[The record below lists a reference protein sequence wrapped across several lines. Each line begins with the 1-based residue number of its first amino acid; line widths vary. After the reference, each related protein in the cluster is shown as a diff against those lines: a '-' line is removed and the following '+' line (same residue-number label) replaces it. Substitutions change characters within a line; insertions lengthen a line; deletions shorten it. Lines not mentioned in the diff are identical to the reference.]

1 MPRIS
6 EIALFA
12 TQEQNTLA
20 VSRYCKSPEQFP
32 AFIGESFGQLGKYLS
47 ELDELM
53 TDFPYVAFDHEPDG
67 GFTVEA
73 GFTVSR
79 PLPGKEGIKSGAITG
94 GKAVMCLYQGPYEDM
109 EPLYKELQAWCDARG
124 LRQKGRMYEVYYNG
138 PGEVQPEQ
146 FLTRVLVPVE

>member
-6 EIALFA
+6 AIALFA
-12 TQEQNTLA
+12 IPEQTTLY

-53 TDFPYVAFDHEPDG
+53 TDFPYVAFDREPDG

-73 GFTVSR
+73 GFTVPR
-79 PLPGKEGIKSGAITG
+79 LLPGKDAIKSGAITG
-94 GKAVMCLYQGPYEDM
+94 GKAVMCMYQGSYEDM
-109 EPLYKELQAWCDARG
+109 EPFYKELQAWCDARG
-124 LRQKGRMYEVYYNG
+124 LRQKSRMYEFYYNG
-138 PGEVQPEQ
+138 PDEVQPEQ